1 MRRMM
6 HLAASALLPLM
17 LICGVAAAA
26 ENRRV
31 KEDLVDDPRA
41 IAAGFLNFHPDL
53 QYRSYGIRAYG
64 KKDYERAMMLF
75 RRAAFYA
82 DKPSQAMVA
91 EMYSRGEGVPRDDAL
106 AYAWMDLA
114 AERGYIDFT
123 VLRERYWNA
132 MDAAGQARALAEGE
146 AVYARFGDAAAKP
159 RFATQLRRGAKE
171 GVGSRTGFTG
181 NVKINVPGPSGEE
194 TIDGSKFKDISYWDA
209 GEYWKMQDRIWRN
222 PSGARVKVGELELL
236 GLDPTRGSRVPETAP
251 EVDAPEP
258 IVPDEPTP

>member
-6 HLAASALLPLM
+6 QLAVAILLPLA
-17 LICGVAAAA
+17 LICGTATAA
-26 ENRRV
+26 ESRRA

-53 QYRSYGIRAYG
+53 QYRSYGMSAYG
-64 KKDYERAMMLF
+64 KQDYERAMMLF

-82 DKPSQAMVA
+82 DKPSQAMIG
-91 EMYSRGEGVPRDDAL
+91 EMHSRGEGVPRDDAL

-114 AERGYIDFT
+114 AERGYIHFT

-132 MDAAGQARALAEGE
+132 LDVAGQARALAEGE
-146 AVYARFGDAAAKP
+146 AIYARFGDAAAKP
-159 RFATQLRRGAKE
+159 RFATQLRRGSKE

-181 NVKINVPGPSGEE
+181 NVKIHLPGPSGEE

-209 GEYWKMQDRIWRN
+209 DEYWKMQDRVWRN
-222 PSGARVKVGELELL
+222 PLGAQVKVGELELM
-236 GLDPTRGSRVPETAP
+236 GMDPARASRVPETMP
-251 EVDAPEP
+251 EVDAAEPE
-258 IVPDEPTP
+258 VPDAPAP